1 MLTLMPP
8 LAPSLPFVVQPGEGR
23 RAPLGSL
30 GTIHKV
36 PGTLTDGRLAVVEH
50 TLPPRFLAAP
60 MHRHAREDEISVV
73 LAGQLGVKLDDDV
86 LVVNPGGYVL
96 KPRGQWHTFWNAGTA
111 ELRFIELLVPAG
123 VEGYFEELSLLFATI
138 DAPLADDVQRL
149 ADLYGLQVDFQS
161 VAALCQ
167 QFGLRF

>member
-1 MLTLMPP
+1 MKSSIITMSTSPS
-8 LAPSLPFVVQPGEGR
+8 SLPGGE
-23 RAPLGSL
+23 A
-30 GTIHKV
+30 
-36 PGTLTDGRLAVVEH
+36 
-50 TLPPRFLAAP
+50 
-60 MHRHAREDEISVV
+60 
-73 LAGQLGVKLDDDV
+73 DDDV
-86 LVVNPGGYVL
+86 LIGKPGGYVL
-96 KPRGQWHTFWNAGTA
+96 KPRGQWHTFWNAGNT

-167 QFGLRF
+167 EFDLRF